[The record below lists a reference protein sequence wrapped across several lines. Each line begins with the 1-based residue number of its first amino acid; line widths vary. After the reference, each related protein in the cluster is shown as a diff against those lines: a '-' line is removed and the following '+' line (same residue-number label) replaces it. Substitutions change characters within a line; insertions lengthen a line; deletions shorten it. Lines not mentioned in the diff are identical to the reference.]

1 MEGVVEGGVEGYVEG
16 TWRGCGRDVEGM
28 SRGCG
33 EGGVEGDVERGVE
46 GIWRGD
52 VEGWRGCP
60 LPGYPTQPYA
70 GPQCVSVLVCVCPQA
85 ASLVMSSGRGAA

>member
-1 MEGVVEGGVEGYVEG
+1 M
-16 TWRGCGRDVEGM
+16 WRGRGGDVEGM

-33 EGGVEGDVERGVE
+33 EGGVEGDVEGDVERGVE